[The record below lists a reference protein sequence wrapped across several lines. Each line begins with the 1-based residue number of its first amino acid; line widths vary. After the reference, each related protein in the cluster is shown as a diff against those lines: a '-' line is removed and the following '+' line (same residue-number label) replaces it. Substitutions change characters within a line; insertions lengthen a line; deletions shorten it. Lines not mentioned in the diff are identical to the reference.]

1 MTAPPLGEAPRE
13 RHRIADRQ
21 LVRVAAVV
29 FVIASLVA
37 VAGPLISY
45 RSDVAQT
52 RDLFRERVA
61 HEARFHADA
70 LAKTLRLLAAELSR
84 LARRPE
90 IDPSDPSL
98 ESEHLLLD
106 LAHRQSVLFSGVA
119 IVDTAGRVLWSE
131 PKSLRTED
139 LGPPTWLRALHGTGS
154 AVVEVTSPGR
164 RTLLVAVPVE
174 RDGVTKGAVVGVFDP
189 AFESD
194 AAGRVSRD
202 LQLLLVD
209 RSGNLIHP
217 SPAVA
222 GTAPYAEMLARLPSL
237 LEHPGGTSVELGRE
251 DLFAAESPVGETGLR
266 VVLVGSESTVT
277 APVRRR
283 FLGQLLLLMT
293 LQTSAVVLLSIFVQR
308 TYRRFVQM
316 ERRAVEQ
323 DRLLAL
329 GGASS
334 LIAHEVKNSL
344 NGLKAAATVLGD
356 DGDRALPVKT
366 IRAEVDRLQHLA
378 SSLLSFGKPATALP
392 RRTDLSVLVEDVVEG
407 LRELPGADEI
417 EITTD
422 LPPGRDAW
430 CDPLLVTTAVH
441 NVVRNA
447 IEAAVAAKDSGRNA
461 QPHVR
466 VALREDD
473 ASAIV
478 VVEDDAGGLA
488 PDVAERLFTPFVS
501 GKPSGIGLGLAMARR
516 ALEADGCDLTFE
528 PTVGGCRFGVRLP
541 REASAREAREEG

>member
-1 MTAPPLGEAPRE
+1 MAPAALGSTSRQQ
-13 RHRIADRQ
+13 HGVADRQ
-21 LVRVAAVV
+21 LVRVAAMV
-29 FVIASLVA
+29 FVIASVVA
-37 VAGPLISY
+37 IAGPLISY
-45 RSDVAQT
+45 RSDVAQS

-70 LAKTLRLLAAELSR
+70 LARTLRLLAAELSR
-84 LARRPE
+84 LAHRPE
-90 IDPSDPSL
+90 IDPADPSL

-106 LAHRQSVLFSGVA
+106 LAHRESVLFAAVA
-119 IVDTAGRVLWSE
+119 VVDTAGRVLWSE
-131 PKSLRTED
+131 PKTLDPAD
-139 LGPPTWLRALHGTGS
+139 LGPPSWLRALRGSAS
-154 AVVEVTSPGR
+154 AVVEVARPGR
-164 RTLLVAVPVE
+164 RTLLVAVPVQ
-174 RDGVTKGAVVGVFDP
+174 RASVTTGAVVGVFDP

-209 RSGNLIHP
+209 RTGNVIE
-217 SPAVA
+217 PARGNIA
-222 GTAPYAEMLARLPSL
+222 GTAYADLAERLPAL
-237 LEHPGGTSVELGRE
+237 LANPGGTTLELGHE
-251 DLFAAESPVGETGLR
+251 DLFAAESSVGETGLR

-293 LQTSAVVLLSIFVQR
+293 LQTSAVVLLGIFVQR
-308 TYRRFVQM
+308 TYRRFVQT
-316 ERRAVEQ
+316 EQRAVEQ
-323 DRLLAL
+323 DRLVAL

-344 NGLKAAATVLGD
+344 NGLKAAASVLGE
-356 DGDRALPVKT
+356 DGDRALPVRT

-378 SSLLSFGKPATALP
+378 TSLLSFGKPALAQP
-392 RRTDLSVLVEDVVEG
+392 RRTDLSLLVDDVVAG

-417 EITTD
+417 RITTD
-422 LPPGRDAW
+422 LPPGEDAW

-461 QPHVR
+461 APLVHVSVR
-466 VALREDD
+466 GDD
-473 ASAIV
+473 ASAEV

-488 PDVAERLFTPFVS
+488 PEVADRLFTPFVS

-516 ALEADGCDLTFE
+516 ALAAEGCDLAFTR
-528 PTVGGCRFGVRLP
+528 TALGCRFGVRLP
-541 REASAREAREEG
+541 RAGTTREEG

>member
-1 MTAPPLGEAPRE
+1 MTSPALGEAPRQ

-29 FVIASLVA
+29 FVIASMVA
-37 VAGPLISY
+37 IAGPLISY

-131 PKSLRTED
+131 PKTLSTED

-154 AVVEVTSPGR
+154 AVVEVTSPVR

-174 RDGVTKGAVVGVFDP
+174 RGGVTRGAVVGVFDP

-202 LQLLLVD
+202 LQLFLVD

-222 GTAPYAEMLARLPSL
+222 GTAPYADLLAHLPSL
-237 LEHPGGTSVELGRE
+237 LEHPGGTSVELGHE

-378 SSLLSFGKPATALP
+378 SSLLSFGKPAAALP
-392 RRTDLSVLVEDVVEG
+392 RRTDLSVLVDDVVEG

-417 EITTD
+417 EIATD

-473 ASAIV
+473 ASALV

-516 ALEADGCDLTFE
+516 ALEAEGCDLLFE
-528 PTVGGCRFGVRLP
+528 RTAGGCRFSIRLP
-541 REASAREAREEG
+541 REGSAREER

>member
-1 MTAPPLGEAPRE
+1 MASPALGSPPRQ
-13 RHRIADRQ
+13 RHGVADRQ
-21 LVRVAAVV
+21 LVRVAAIV

-37 VAGPLISY
+37 IAGPLISY

-70 LAKTLRLLAAELSR
+70 LARTLRLLAAELSR
-84 LARRPE
+84 LAHRPE

-106 LAHRQSVLFSGVA
+106 LAHRESVLFSAVA
-119 IVDTAGRVLWSE
+119 IVDTTGRVLWSE
-131 PKSLRTED
+131 PKSLDPAD
-139 LGPPTWLRALHGTGS
+139 LGPANWLRALHGAGS
-154 AVVEVTSPGR
+154 AVVEVARPGR

-174 RDGVTKGAVVGVFDP
+174 RGGVTTGAVVGVFDP
-189 AFESD
+189 AFEAD

-202 LQLLLVD
+202 LQLLVAD
-209 RSGNLIHP
+209 RSGNVIT
-217 SPAVA
+217 PAHA
-222 GTAPYAEMLARLPSL
+222 TIGGTPYAELVDRLPSL
-237 LEHPGGTSVELGRE
+237 LAHPGGTMLELGHE

-293 LQTSAVVLLSIFVQR
+293 LQTSAVVLLGIVVQR

-316 ERRAVEQ
+316 ERGAVEQ
-323 DRLLAL
+323 DRLVAL

-344 NGLKAAATVLGD
+344 NGLKAAASVLGD
-356 DGDRALPVKT
+356 EGDRALPVRT

-378 SSLLSFGKPATALP
+378 ASLLSFGKPTIAQP
-392 RRTDLSVLVEDVVEG
+392 RPTDLAPLVEDVVEG
-407 LRELPGADEI
+407 LRELPGAEEI
-417 EITTD
+417 RITTD
-422 LPPGRDAW
+422 LPRGAAAW

-461 QPHVR
+461 APQVH
-466 VALREDD
+466 VALRCNET
-473 ASAIV
+473 SAEV

-488 PDVAERLFTPFVS
+488 PEVAERLFTPFVS

-516 ALEADGCDLTFE
+516 ALEAEGCDLTFAR
-528 PTVGGCRFGVRLP
+528 TAAGCRFGVRLP
-541 REASAREAREEG
+541 LARESDAREER

>member
-1 MTAPPLGEAPRE
+1 MTSPALGAATGQ
-13 RHRIADRQ
+13 RHGIADRQ

-29 FVIASLVA
+29 FVIASVVA
-37 VAGPLISY
+37 IAGPLISY

-84 LARRPE
+84 LAHRPE

-106 LAHRQSVLFSGVA
+106 LAHRESVLFSAVA
-119 IVDTAGRVLWSE
+119 IVDASGRVLWSE
-131 PKSLRTED
+131 PKTLAPGE
-139 LGPPTWLRALHGTGS
+139 LGPPTWLRALHGAGS
-154 AVVEVTSPGR
+154 AVVEVARPGR

-174 RDGVTKGAVVGVFDP
+174 RGGVTTGAVVGVFDP
-189 AFESD
+189 AFDSD
-194 AAGRVSRD
+194 AAGRVSGD

-209 RSGNLIHP
+209 RAGNVIY
-217 SPAVA
+217 PAA
-222 GTAPYAEMLARLPSL
+222 GSVSAPYTELPARMPSL
-237 LEHPGGTSVELGRE
+237 LAHPGGTRVELGRE

-266 VVLVGSESTVT
+266 VVLVGSESMVT

-293 LQTSAVVLLSIFVQR
+293 LQTSAVVLLGIFVQR
-308 TYRRFVQM
+308 TYRRFVRTEQ
-316 ERRAVEQ
+316 RAVAQ

-344 NGLKAAATVLGD
+344 NGLKAAATVLGE
-356 DGDRALPVKT
+356 DGDRALPVRT

-378 SSLLSFGKPATALP
+378 SSLLSFGKPAAAQP
-392 RRTDLSVLVEDVVEG
+392 RRTDLSVLVDDVVEG

-417 EITTD
+417 TLRTD
-422 LPPGRDAW
+422 LQQVPDAW

-461 QPHVR
+461 APRVH
-466 VALREDD
+466 VALRADD
-473 ASAIV
+473 TSATV

-488 PDVAERLFTPFVS
+488 PEVAERLFTPFVS
-501 GKPSGIGLGLAMARR
+501 GKPTGIGLGLAMARR
-516 ALEADGCDLTFE
+516 ALEAEGCDLTFE
-528 PTVGGCRFGVRLP
+528 RTADGCRFGVRLP
-541 REASAREAREEG
+541 RQQTIREEG

>member
-1 MTAPPLGEAPRE
+1 MTPPPLGAAPE
-13 RHRIADRQ
+13 QRHGIADRQ

-29 FVIASLVA
+29 FVIASVVA
-37 VAGPLISY
+37 IAGPLISY

-84 LARRPE
+84 LAHRPE
-90 IDPSDPSL
+90 VDPSDPSL

-106 LAHRQSVLFSGVA
+106 LAHRESVLFSGVA
-119 IVDTAGRVLWSE
+119 IVDAAGRVLWSE
-131 PKSLRTED
+131 PKTLDAAE

-154 AVVEVTSPGR
+154 AVVEVARPGR

-174 RDGVTKGAVVGVFDP
+174 RGGTMSGAVVGVFDP

-209 RSGNLIHP
+209 RAGNVIY
-217 SPAVA
+217 PAA
-222 GTAPYAEMLARLPSL
+222 GSISAPYDELLERMPSL
-237 LEHPGGTSVELGRE
+237 LAHPGGGTTVELGRE
-251 DLFAAESPVGETGLR
+251 DLFASESPVGETGLR

-293 LQTSAVVLLSIFVQR
+293 LQTSAVVLLGIFVQR
-308 TYRRFVQM
+308 TYRRFVRM
-316 ERRAVEQ
+316 ERRAVAQ

-344 NGLKAAATVLGD
+344 NGLKAAATVLGE
-356 DGDRALPVKT
+356 DGDRALPVRT

-378 SSLLSFGKPATALP
+378 SSLLSFGKPAAALP
-392 RRTDLSVLVEDVVEG
+392 RRTDLSLLVEDVVEG

-417 EITTD
+417 ALTTD
-422 LPPGRDAW
+422 LPPLDDAW

-461 QPHVR
+461 APHVH
-466 VALREDD
+466 VSLHTDD
-473 ASAIV
+473 SSAIV

-488 PDVAERLFTPFVS
+488 PEVAERLFTPFVS

-516 ALEADGCDLTFE
+516 ALEAEGCDLTFE
-528 PTVGGCRFGVRLP
+528 RTAGGCRFGVRLP
-541 REASAREAREEG
+541 REQTTREEG